1 MKKLSL
7 TLLAA
12 VLTLSIYSCRET
24 TENTET
30 TVEEV
35 ESDLETT
42 GDEVE
47 AQVDETGAEIEAEVE
62 ENEDF

>member
-24 TENTET
+24 AENTET

-42 GDEVE
+42 GEEVE
-47 AQVDETGAEIEAEVE
+47 TEFEEAGSEIEAEVE
-62 ENEDF
+62 EN